1 MADSYKY
8 YAFISYNS
16 HDTKW
21 GKRLQRK
28 LENYSMPATL
38 CSEHG
43 WQRKPMKPVFFAPTD
58 IQPGGLTA
66 ELQERLRAS
75 RHLIVVCSPNSAR
88 SKWVGQEIT
97 FFHSLGLAYNILF
110 FIIDGI
116 PHSGDAATECF
127 NPVIDELGLP
137 EILGANIHEK
147 VFRWSWL
154 NRERA
159 YVQLVTKLLGVEFDA
174 VWQRHKRMLIGR
186 VVAWVAAAIAVVAAL
201 ISVWAVNRPV
211 DVGVVL
217 DEASASNPNL
227 PPLHDAVITLT
238 LDNETKSD
246 TIATLGSRA
255 EFTNVPSRFIGENVR
270 LSIACPDFLPIDT
283 TIILT
288 KDMVFNISRDA
299 RVYGGIRF
307 RLWNS
312 NTEQTVGGCQVEIAG
327 YTALSDENG
336 LVELAIPLEKQKTTY
351 EVKASTTL
359 ADSIIYTPC
368 GSDDVLIVTEE

>member
-97 FFHSLGLAYNILF
+97 FFHSLGRADNIHF

-217 DEASASNPNL
+217 DEVSASNPNL

-246 TIATLGSRA
+246 TIANVNGIA
-255 EFTNVPSRFIGENVR
+255 EFMNVPHRFIGKDVH
-270 LSIACPDFLPIDT
+270 LSITCPDFIPIDT
-283 TIILT
+283 TVALDTEMKFGIY
-288 KDMVFNISRDA
+288 RDA
-299 RVYGGIRF
+299 RVYGDIRF
-307 RLWNS
+307 RLWNPD
-312 NTEQTVGGCQVEIAG
+312 TEQTVSGCKVAIDG
-327 YTALSDENG
+327 YTAISDADG
-336 LVELAIPLEKQKTTY
+336 RVSFSIPLVKQKTSYT
-351 EVKASTTL
+351 VTASSPL
-359 ADSIIYTPC
+359 LDSTIYAPC
-368 GSDDVLIVTEE
+368 GADDVLLVAK